1 MSFQIEFPTPDA
13 ILSSHSIRYAISY
26 FKASTTLCERIDNI
40 QDQPPSSG
48 RTFMCVTRVR
58 I

>member
-26 FKASTTLCERIDNI
+26 FKASTTLCERIAKY
-40 QDQPPSSG
+40 SG
-48 RTFMCVTRVR
+48 SIT